1 MSISVKRSSFT
12 LVFFK
17 VACYAI
23 PGAERSFAGPSLYI
37 LRHIFLKF
45 SNTSANNNVSPW
57 TYKS

>member
-45 SNTSANNNVSPW
+45 SNTSANNNVS
-57 TYKS
+57 S